1 MVKQTPRDRRD
12 TAEFG
17 KPLMKVLM
25 HLRPNHQSV
34 PGGDLVQLRET
45 AAALERIGVTV
56 DVASAMDADVT
67 GYDVVHLFNMCAP
80 EFLVEPCFWM
90 RWRQKPVALSTI
102 YWDTKEF
109 ADNVGRVRRGEIPQ
123 WNSPNGTVRPDGEPS
138 AAPPASDEPYFVL
151 RAARHRLVVAWSDVY
166 LPNSE
171 VEAQKLMEDFG
182 VGREKIRVVPNAAA
196 EKFLD
201 AKPNGFAAQ
210 HGIRGDFVLCAGRIE
225 PRKNQLALIRALKAY
240 RVPLVL
246 VGAEYDAEYVR
257 RCRLEAYPEVTFI
270 GNIGQDALAAA
281 SAEAQGHPLAGLFG
295 TPGLASLEAALAGSN
310 IVTTDRG
317 CTKEYFADLAWYCNP
332 ADLSSIQSAVLE
344 ALNAPRS
351 CALRQR
357 IRERFTWEAA
367 AKATLKGYEKAL
379 AGWQAGRSERS
390 NELRSLW
397 EYAKT
402 LDALRERAEARA
414 DAVESRRIVRYVD
427 RLSKRLRGKS

>member
-1 MVKQTPRDRRD
+1 MN
-12 TAEFG
+12 
-17 KPLMKVLM
+17 VLM
-25 HLRPNHQSV
+25 HLRPNHQTV

-56 DVASAMDADVT
+56 DVTSATDADLT
-67 GYDVVHLFNMCAP
+67 GYDLVHLFNLCVP
-80 EFLVEPCFWM
+80 EFLVEPCFGA
-90 RWRQKPVALSTI
+90 RWQQKPVALSTI

-109 ADNVGRVRRGEIPQ
+109 ADNVRRVRRGEIPQ
-123 WNSPNGTVRPDGEPS
+123 WHSPNGTVSHGGNPS

-151 RAARHRLVVAWSDVY
+151 RSARHRLVVAWSDVY
-166 LPNSE
+166 LPNSQ
-171 VEAQKLMEDFG
+171 VEAEKLVEDFG
-182 VGREKIRVVPNAAA
+182 VERAKIQVVPNAAA
-196 EKFLD
+196 AKFLD

-225 PRKNQLALIRALKAY
+225 PRKNQLALIRALKPR

-246 VGAEYDAEYVR
+246 IGAAYDPEYAR
-257 RCRLEAYPEVTFI
+257 LCRQEAYPEVTFI
-270 GNIGQDALAAA
+270 GNVGQDALAAA
-281 SAEAQGHPLAGLFG
+281 YAEAKVHALPSWLE

-310 IVTTDRG
+310 VVTTDRG
-317 CTKEYFADLAWYCNP
+317 CTKEYFADLAWYCSP

-351 CALRQR
+351 RALRER
-357 IRERFTWEAA
+357 IRQRFTWEEA

-379 AGWQAGRSERS
+379 AGWQVDWLKRADEFS
-390 NELRSLW
+390 SLW

-414 DAVESRRIVRYVD
+414 DAVESRRLVRYVD
-427 RLSKRLRGKS
+427 NLSKRLFKR